1 MLRRNLEGWGPSWG
15 VMDAPLTLSLPHTH
29 HPSCWWTLCLSVRLI
44 THLLG
49 LSACLCRETMEVPLS
64 FPCIAGV
71 LWS

>member
-1 MLRRNLEGWGPSWG
+1 MGGDGRTG
-15 VMDAPLTLSLPHTH
+15 VVPGETLTLSLPHTH

-49 LSACLCRETMEVPLS
+49 LSACLCCETMEVPPS